1 MGASSYS
8 SLTTLRVITQ
18 RLTATPSWQLPH
30 IVPYLASNIP
40 SCAQVLQ
47 NPPILGHTNDGSEI
61 AVVIHKFKTQIS
73 TLLAEKSP
81 QARWSAV
88 VLIKATVETGGLEVL
103 RASGAWIRGLLGIL
117 QRPDPAITKELSII
131 TLTRIFLLAQDHQSI
146 VREIITPSMTHFIT
160 SCLNIL
166 KARPS
171 GGEKR
176 TSNGH
181 YSLPHTVIQAL
192 CELIPSYPSLFRPFV
207 AQMRLLV
214 QPLIAA
220 THSDLGMSRE
230 KSPDSNTSSIAEHS
244 RKLFVLLNACAPK
257 KLSGD
262 EWTRSVQDV
271 IKSSHRTADLV
282 FRAVMEDW
290 ESSSTRIR
298 SESITTRVFSE
309 PICDMESDELGLPG
323 WKGICAG
330 TERLDGLLRTIQT
343 FLTGST
349 PSNVNLPISSIL
361 DVVTRVLSVKAPLA
375 ENGNAARGGLRA
387 NSEIGRDEREGLL
400 FSLPNVHVLAL
411 GILSTL
417 ISRLG
422 YISAS
427 FCQGALI
434 QALWLFENEFAN
446 SDIRKM
452 TYELT
457 AEILALVGLS
467 LSKSTAPLVSKC
479 AEKCCEDL
487 MLPMRSSCGVLD
499 STQSSRKI
507 AANGTATLSA
517 DSYIKSPTTATE
529 DLAVPNSIQLSAS
542 KLLPF
547 LLTHVPQDFFAFSM
561 RAEIDRVAILTRNKK
576 AMLASVLNPPS
587 KPKSGPEMSSS
598 LVFLAR
604 EFPDTLEV
612 DALLRPRL
620 PVLQRKRDNEDG
632 DYDTYGEGM
641 LGGED
646 GTSGRE
652 SESPAHKAHAIQVG
666 KDSLSSEHIQ
676 FPTEI
681 SEQNVEHDVTAE
693 PALGRLSLP
702 ISRGQEYQRKS
713 PPTKHYLNNEPVSST
728 IFPKEASHAATP
740 QPDTDS
746 QRPKR
751 LRLQPDE
758 AASTNTAM
766 AALGNHSSGRQT
778 QGRSFQE
785 AQQPSSLIN
794 PARIEEGEEIESDDS
809 GIPLIDTGMDTDED
823 EKEDDDQI
831 H

>member
-1 MGASSYS
+1 MAASSYS

-18 RLTATPSWQLPH
+18 RLTATPAWQLPH
-30 IVPYLASNIP
+30 IVPYLASTIP

-47 NPPILGHTNDGSEI
+47 NPPIPGHTNDGSEI
-61 AVVIHKFKTQIS
+61 AVVIHKLKTRIS
-73 TLLAEKSP
+73 TLLTEKSA
-81 QARWSAV
+81 QAKWSAV
-88 VLIKATVETGGLEVL
+88 VLIKATVETGGLEFL
-103 RASGAWIRGLLGIL
+103 RTSGAWIRGLLGIL
-117 QRPDPAITKELSII
+117 QRPEPAITKELSII
-131 TLTRIFLLAQDHQSI
+131 TLTRIFLLSQDHQSI
-146 VREIITPSMTHFIT
+146 VREIITPSLTPFIT

-171 GGEKR
+171 SGEKR
-176 TSNGH
+176 KAKGQ

-192 CELIPSYPSLFRPFV
+192 CELVPRYPSLFRPFV

-220 THSDLGMSRE
+220 THSNLGFSQE
-230 KSPDSNTSSIAEHS
+230 KSLGINTSLIAEHS
-244 RKLFVLLNACAPK
+244 RKLFVLLNVCAPK

-262 EWTRSVQDV
+262 EWTRAVQDV

-282 FRAVMEDW
+282 FRAVTEDW
-290 ESSSTRIR
+290 EPSSTRI
-298 SESITTRVFSE
+298 SSDSITSRVFSE
-309 PICDMESDELGLPG
+309 PVCDMESDELGLPG
-323 WKGICAG
+323 WKGIYAG
-330 TERLDGLLRTIQT
+330 MERLDGLLRTIQT
-343 FLTGST
+343 FLTSST

-361 DVVTRVLSVKAPLA
+361 DVVTRVLSLKAPLA

-387 NSEIGRDEREGLL
+387 NSEIGRDEREGLM
-400 FSLPNVHVLAL
+400 FSLPNIHVLAL

-422 YISAS
+422 YISAP

-434 QALWLFENEFAN
+434 QALWLFENEFSN
-446 SDIRKM
+446 SEIRKM

-457 AEILALVGLS
+457 AEVLALVGLS

-487 MLPMRSSCGVLD
+487 MSPMGSYCGLLD
-499 STQSSRKI
+499 LTQPSRNI
-507 AANGTATLSA
+507 AANGTATVTA

-529 DLAVPNSIQLSAS
+529 NLAVPNSIQLSAS

-547 LLTHVPQDFFAFSM
+547 LLTHVPRDFFAFGM

-598 LVFLAR
+598 LIFLAR

-620 PVLQRKRDNEDG
+620 PVLQRRREDEDG
-632 DYDTYGEGM
+632 EFDTYGEGM
-641 LGGED
+641 LEGED

-652 SESPAHKAHAIQVG
+652 SENPAHKAHVIQVEQN
-666 KDSLSSEHIQ
+666 SLSSEQMKI
-676 FPTEI
+676 PTEI
-681 SEQNVEHDVTAE
+681 SERNVEHDVAAE
-693 PALGRLSLP
+693 SAFGRLPSPL
-702 ISRGQEYQRKS
+702 SNGQKYQRNA
-713 PPTKHYLNNEPVSST
+713 PPTKHYLNESVSNTKYSNEVNNGT
-728 IFPKEASHAATP
+728 AP
-740 QPDTDS
+740 QPDTDF
-746 QRPKR
+746 QQPKR
-751 LRLQPDE
+751 PRLQPDE
-758 AASTNTAM
+758 AASTNTTM
-766 AALGNHSSGRQT
+766 AALGNYSVRET
-778 QGRSFQE
+778 EERSFE
-785 AQQPSSLIN
+785 AQQHSSHN
-794 PARIEEGEEIESDDS
+794 PARIVEEEIESDDS
-809 GIPLIDTGMDTDED
+809 EMPLIDTGMDTDED

-831 H
+831 HEH

>member
-1 MGASSYS
+1 MAASSYS
-8 SLTTLRVITQ
+8 SITTLRVITQ

-30 IVPYLASNIP
+30 IVPYLASTIP

-47 NPPILGHTNDGSEI
+47 NPPVPGHTNDGSEI
-61 AVVIHKFKTQIS
+61 AVVIHKFKTRIS
-73 TLLAEKSP
+73 TLLAEKSA
-81 QARWSAV
+81 QAKWSAV

-131 TLTRIFLLAQDHQSI
+131 TLTRILLLSQDHQSI
-146 VREIITPSMTHFIT
+146 VREIITPSLTPFIT

-166 KARPS
+166 KAHPS
-171 GGEKR
+171 SGEKR
-176 TSNGH
+176 KAKGH

-192 CELIPSYPSLFRPFV
+192 CELVPRYPSLFRPFV

-220 THSDLGMSRE
+220 THSDLGISRE
-230 KSPDSNTSSIAEHS
+230 KSLGINTSSIAEHS
-244 RKLFVLLNACAPK
+244 RKLFVLLNVCAPK

-262 EWTRSVQDV
+262 EWTRAVQDV

-290 ESSSTRIR
+290 EPSSTRI
-298 SESITTRVFSE
+298 SSDSITTRVFSE
-309 PICDMESDELGLPG
+309 PIYDMESDGLGLQG
-323 WKGICAG
+323 WKGIYAG
-330 TERLDGLLRTIQT
+330 MERLDGLLRTIQT
-343 FLTGST
+343 FLTSST

-361 DVVTRVLSVKAPLA
+361 DIVTRVLSLKAPIP

-387 NSEIGRDEREGLL
+387 NSEIGRDEREGLI
-400 FSLPNVHVLAL
+400 FSLPNIHVLAL

-434 QALWLFENEFAN
+434 QALWLFENEFSN

-487 MLPMRSSCGVLD
+487 MSPMGSSCGILD
-499 STQSSRKI
+499 STQPSRNI
-507 AANGTATLSA
+507 AANGTATVTA

-529 DLAVPNSIQLSAS
+529 NLAVPNSIQLSAS

-547 LLTHVPQDFFAFSM
+547 LLTHVRRDFFAFGM

-598 LVFLAR
+598 LIFLAR

-620 PVLQRKRDNEDG
+620 PVLQRRREDEDG
-632 DYDTYGEGM
+632 EFDTYGEGM
-641 LGGED
+641 LEGED
-646 GTSGRE
+646 GTSGCE
-652 SESPAHKAHAIQVG
+652 SENPAHKAHAIQVE
-666 KDSLSSEHIQ
+666 KDSLSSEQIKI
-676 FPTEI
+676 PTEI
-681 SEQNVEHDVTAE
+681 SERNVEHDVAAE
-693 PALGRLSLP
+693 SAFRRLPSPL
-702 ISRGQEYQRKS
+702 SNRQDYQRNA
-713 PPTKHYLNNEPVSST
+713 PPTKHYLNESVSNTEYST
-728 IFPKEASHAATP
+728 EVNNGTTP
-740 QPDTDS
+740 QPDTDF

-751 LRLQPDE
+751 PRLQPGE
-758 AASTNTAM
+758 AASTNTTM
-766 AALGNHSSGRQT
+766 AALGNHSVRQT
-778 QGRSFQE
+778 EGRSFE
-785 AQQPSSLIN
+785 AQQPSSHN
-794 PARIEEGEEIESDDS
+794 SARIVEEEIESDDS
-809 GIPLIDTGMDTDED
+809 EIPLIDTGMDTDED
-823 EKEDDDQI
+823 EKEHDDQI
-831 H
+831 HEN

>member
-1 MGASSYS
+1 MAAASYS
-8 SLTTLRVITQ
+8 SITTLRVITQ

-30 IVPYLASNIP
+30 IVPYLASTIP

-47 NPPILGHTNDGSEI
+47 NPPVPGHTNDGPEI
-61 AVVIHKFKTQIS
+61 AVVIHKFRTRIS
-73 TLLAEKSP
+73 TLLAEKSA
-81 QARWSAV
+81 QAKWSAV

-131 TLTRIFLLAQDHQSI
+131 TLTRIFLLSQDHQSI
-146 VREIITPSMTHFIT
+146 VREIITPSLTPFIT
-160 SCLNIL
+160 SCLNML
-166 KARPS
+166 KAHPS
-171 GGEKR
+171 SGEKR
-176 TSNGH
+176 KAKGH
-181 YSLPHTVIQAL
+181 YSLPHTVIQAF
-192 CELIPSYPSLFRPFV
+192 CELVPRYPSLFRPFV

-220 THSDLGMSRE
+220 THSDLGISRE
-230 KSPDSNTSSIAEHS
+230 KSLGINTSSIAEHS
-244 RKLFVLLNACAPK
+244 RKLFVLLNVCAPK

-262 EWTRSVQDV
+262 EWTRAVQDV

-290 ESSSTRIR
+290 EPSSMRI
-298 SESITTRVFSE
+298 SSDITTRVFSE
-309 PICDMESDELGLPG
+309 PICDMESDGLGLQG
-323 WKGICAG
+323 WKGIYAG
-330 TERLDGLLRTIQT
+330 MERLDGLLRTIQT
-343 FLTGST
+343 FLTSST

-361 DVVTRVLSVKAPLA
+361 DIVTRVLSLKAPIA

-387 NSEIGRDEREGLL
+387 NSEIGRDEREGLI
-400 FSLPNVHVLAL
+400 FSLPNIHVLAL

-434 QALWLFENEFAN
+434 QALWLFENEFSN

-457 AEILALVGLS
+457 AEILAVVGLS

-487 MLPMRSSCGVLD
+487 MSPIGSSCGILD
-499 STQSSRKI
+499 STQPSRNI
-507 AANGTATLSA
+507 AANGTATVTA

-529 DLAVPNSIQLSAS
+529 NLAVPNSIQLSAS

-547 LLTHVPQDFFAFSM
+547 LLTHVRRDFFAFGM

-598 LVFLAR
+598 LIFLAR

-620 PVLQRKRDNEDG
+620 PVLQRRREDEDG
-632 DYDTYGEGM
+632 EFDTYVEGM
-641 LGGED
+641 LEGED
-646 GTSGRE
+646 GTSGCE
-652 SESPAHKAHAIQVG
+652 SENPAHKGHAIQVE
-666 KDSLSSEHIQ
+666 KDSLSSEQIKI
-676 FPTEI
+676 PTEI
-681 SEQNVEHDVTAE
+681 SERNVEHDVAAE
-693 PALGRLSLP
+693 SAFRRLPSPL
-702 ISRGQEYQRKS
+702 SNRQDYQRNA
-713 PPTKHYLNNEPVSST
+713 PPTKHYLNESVSNTKYST
-728 IFPKEASHAATP
+728 EVNNGTTP
-740 QPDTDS
+740 QPDTDF

-751 LRLQPDE
+751 PRLQPGE
-758 AASTNTAM
+758 AASTNTTM
-766 AALGNHSSGRQT
+766 AALGNHSVRQT
-778 QGRSFQE
+778 EGRSFE
-785 AQQPSSLIN
+785 AQQPSSHN
-794 PARIEEGEEIESDDS
+794 SARIVEEEIESDDS
-809 GIPLIDTGMDTDED
+809 EIPLIDTGMDTDED
-823 EKEDDDQI
+823 EKEHDDQI
-831 H
+831 HEN

>member
-1 MGASSYS
+1 MAASSYS

-30 IVPYLASNIP
+30 IVPYLASTIP
-40 SCAQVLQ
+40 SCAKELQ
-47 NPPILGHTNDGSEI
+47 NLPILGHTKDGSEI
-61 AVVIHKFKTQIS
+61 AVVIHKFKTRIS

-81 QARWSAV
+81 QAKWSAV

-117 QRPDPAITKELSII
+117 QRPELAITKELSII
-131 TLTRIFLLAQDHQSI
+131 TLTRIFLLSQDHQSI
-146 VREIITPSMTHFIT
+146 VREIITPSLTPFIT

-171 GGEKR
+171 SGEKR
-176 TSNGH
+176 KVKGH

-192 CELIPSYPSLFRPFV
+192 CELLPRYPSLFRPFV
-207 AQMRLLV
+207 AQMRQLV
-214 QPLIAA
+214 LPLIAA

-230 KSPDSNTSSIAEHS
+230 KSLGINTSSSIAEHS
-244 RKLFVLLNACAPK
+244 RKLFVLLNVCAPK

-262 EWTRSVQDV
+262 EWTRSVQDI

-290 ESSSTRIR
+290 EPSSTRIR
-298 SESITTRVFSE
+298 SDSITTRVFSE
-309 PICDMESDELGLPG
+309 IICDMESDDLGLPG
-323 WKGICAG
+323 WRGIYAG
-330 TERLDGLLRTIQT
+330 MERLDGLLRTIQT
-343 FLTGST
+343 FLTSST

-361 DVVTRVLSVKAPLA
+361 DVVTRVLSVKATLA
-375 ENGNAARGGLRA
+375 ENGHAARGGLRV

-400 FSLPNVHVLAL
+400 LSLPNVHVLAL

-422 YISAS
+422 YVSAS

-434 QALWLFENEFAN
+434 QALWLVENDFAN

-487 MLPMRSSCGVLD
+487 MSQMGSSCGLLD
-499 STQSSRKI
+499 STQSSRKF
-507 AANGTATLSA
+507 AANGAATLTA

-529 DLAVPNSIQLSAS
+529 DLAVLNSIQLSAS

-547 LLTHVPQDFFAFSM
+547 LLTHVPRDFFAFGM

-598 LVFLAR
+598 LIFLAR

-620 PVLQRKRDNEDG
+620 PVLQRRRDDEDG
-632 DYDTYGEGM
+632 EFDTDGVGM

-646 GTSGRE
+646 GTSGRG
-652 SESPAHKAHAIQVG
+652 SENLAYKAHAIQVE
-666 KDSLSSEHIQ
+666 KDSLSSEQRKI
-676 FPTEI
+676 PSEI
-681 SEQNVEHDVTAE
+681 SERNVEHDVAAE
-693 PALGRLSLP
+693 SAFGRLPSP
-702 ISRGQEYQRKS
+702 ISRGQEYQRNA
-713 PPTKHYLNNEPVSST
+713 PPTKHYLNESISNTKYS
-728 IFPKEASHAATP
+728 KEVNHGTTP
-740 QPDTDS
+740 QPDTDF
-746 QRPKR
+746 QQPKR
-751 LRLQPDE
+751 SRLQPDE
-758 AASTNTAM
+758 AAITNTTM
-766 AALGNHSSGRQT
+766 AALGNYSVRQT
-778 QGRSFQE
+778 ERRSFE
-785 AQQPSSLIN
+785 AKQPSSHN
-794 PARIEEGEEIESDDS
+794 PARIEEEDIESDDS
-809 GIPLIDTGMDTDED
+809 EIPLIDTGMDTDED
-823 EKEDDDQI
+823 EIEDNDQV
-831 H
+831 HEN